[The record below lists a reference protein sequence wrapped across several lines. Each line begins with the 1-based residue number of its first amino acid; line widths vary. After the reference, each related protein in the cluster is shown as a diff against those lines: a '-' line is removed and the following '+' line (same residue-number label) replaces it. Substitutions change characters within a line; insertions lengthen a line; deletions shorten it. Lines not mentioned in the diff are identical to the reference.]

1 MSTIS
6 TNPPSQSNAAS
17 ARQRAAIVVAACTI
31 LGAVAQILIKVG
43 MSPAHLDPTGKS
55 LVQLALA
62 LATDIPLVAGYTCYG
77 LFTVAMVMALREGEL
92 SKLFPIIALTYVWV
106 TLLSYWL
113 LKDTPNLYK
122 NVGIA
127 VIVLGVAI
135 LGQGGERK

>member
-1 MSTIS
+1 VSTIPA
-6 TNPPSQSNAAS
+6 NPTSQSSTAP
-17 ARQRAAIVVAACTI
+17 ARQRAVLVVASCTI

-43 MSPAHLDPTGKS
+43 MSPAHLAPTIKG
-55 LVQLALA
+55 LVPLVLALV
-62 LATDIPLVAGYTCYG
+62 TDIPLVAGYACYG
-77 LFTVAMVMALREGEL
+77 LFCVAMVLALREGEL

-122 NVGIA
+122 NAGIA
-127 VIVLGVAI
+127 TIVLGVAI